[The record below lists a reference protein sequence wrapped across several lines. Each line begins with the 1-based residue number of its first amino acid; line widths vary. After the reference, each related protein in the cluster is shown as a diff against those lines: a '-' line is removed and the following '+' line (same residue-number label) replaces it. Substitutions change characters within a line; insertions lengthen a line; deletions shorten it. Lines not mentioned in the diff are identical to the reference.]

1 MKACRTQYKKRYK
14 KAMWTIPNQITLF
27 RIILIPVFILV
38 FYLPVSWNHFG
49 AFAVFWLAS
58 ISDALDG
65 YLARKLNQSSAFGAF
80 IDPVADKLM
89 VVAALV
95 ILIQDLQVWWV
106 SLSAILMIAREIF
119 ISALREFM
127 SSRGKRD
134 IIAVSQMGKYKTA
147 AQMLGIMG
155 LIWHPDYDIPLF
167 FFELPF
173 EILMFAAYSFYAI
186 ATVLTFWS
194 MVIYF
199 KAAWPELNK

>member
-1 MKACRTQYKKRYK
+1 
-14 KAMWTIPNQITLF
+14 MWTIPNQITMF
-27 RIILIPVFILV
+27 RILLIPVFIVV

-95 ILIQDLQVWWV
+95 ILIQDYQVWWI
-106 SLSAILMIAREIF
+106 SISALLMIAREIF

-134 IIAVSQMGKYKTA
+134 DIAVSQMGKYKTA

-155 LIWHPDYDIPLF
+155 LIWQPDYDIPLILF
-167 FFELPF
+167 NFPH
-173 EILMFAAYSFYAI
+173 EILMFIAYSFYVI

-194 MVIYF
+194 MLAYF
-199 KAAWPELNK
+199 KIAWPELSKQNS

>member
-1 MKACRTQYKKRYK
+1 
-14 KAMWTIPNQITLF
+14 MWTLPNQITLF
-27 RIILIPVFILV
+27 RIILIPVFLIV
-38 FYLPVSWNHFG
+38 FYLPLSWSNFG

-95 ILIQDLQVWWV
+95 MIVEDYQTWWI
-106 SLSAILMIAREIF
+106 SIAAIIMISREVF

-134 IIAVSQMGKYKTA
+134 IVAVSNMGKYKTA

-155 LIWHPDYDIPLF
+155 LIWQPNYDIPLILF
-167 FFELPF
+167 KFPH
-173 EILMFAAYSFYAI
+173 EILNFAAYSFFFI
-186 ATVLTFWS
+186 ATVLTVTTFFS
-194 MVIYF
+194 YF
-199 KAAWPELNK
+199 RAAWPELKNS